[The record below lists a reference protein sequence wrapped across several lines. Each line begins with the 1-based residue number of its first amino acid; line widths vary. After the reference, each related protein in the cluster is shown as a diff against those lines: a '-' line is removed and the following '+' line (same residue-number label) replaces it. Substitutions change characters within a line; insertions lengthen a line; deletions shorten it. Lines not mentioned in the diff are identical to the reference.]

1 MQKITLREIKKE
13 DKISIFK
20 WSNLKSIRNYSLSK
34 NRISLKEHE
43 KWFNGKLKSKKDII
57 KIANIANNDIGLVR
71 IEKKR
76 KYYYLSYL
84 ILPKFRRKGYGFRTL
99 KILINFVKQE
109 RKISKIIANVNKKN
123 YASIKIFK
131 KLNFVEKQSRLNII
145 TFEYKI

>member
-43 KWFNGKLKSKKDII
+43 KWFNRKLKSKKDII

-71 IEKKR
+71 IEKK
-76 KYYYLSYL
+76 KVLL
-84 ILPKFRRKGYGFRTL
+84 FKLF
-99 KILINFVKQE
+99 NF
-109 RKISKIIANVNKKN
+109 
-123 YASIKIFK
+123 
-131 KLNFVEKQSRLNII
+131 
-145 TFEYKI
+145 T

>member
-1 MQKITLREIKKE
+1 MKK
-13 DKISIFK
+13 KKVLLFK
-20 WSNLKSIRNYSLSK
+20 L
-34 NRISLKEHE
+34 
-43 KWFNGKLKSKKDII
+43 FN
-57 KIANIANNDIGLVR
+57 
-71 IEKKR
+71 
-76 KYYYLSYL
+76 
-84 ILPKFRRKGYGFRTL
+84 LPKFGRKGYGFRTL